1 MKMQKRRLL
10 PISLGLASIL
20 IAGVLYGCAPDSTG
34 NTNPAAEPAS
44 ASVILNNQME
54 GIWVSGTG
62 EVTVTPDI
70 ANLRLGI
77 EAQEASVAEAQTKAS
92 EAMAKVMA
100 ALTDNQVA
108 EEDIQTQY
116 FRIRERTR
124 WNPESE
130 EEIVVGYEVSN
141 MVVAKVRDIDKIGTI
156 IGSVV
161 EAGGDLI
168 RIDSIGFSVDDPSV
182 YYEEAREKAMADAE
196 ARAEH
201 LAELAGVTLGK
212 PTYISEGVQTPV
224 YRDVY
229 YEFPGGM
236 APPAPAPAPA
246 PPSISPGELEVSLTV
261 QVAYSILQ

>member
-1 MKMQKRRLL
+1 MKKHWLL
-10 PISLGLASIL
+10 IIGITLVAAVVGLS
-20 IAGVLYGCAPDSTG
+20 GCACGVPTL
-34 NTNPAAEPAS
+34 AELPS
-44 ASVILNNQME
+44 NLQVNLNSQQE
-54 GIWVSGTG
+54 GIWVNGNG

>member
-1 MKMQKRRLL
+1 MQKRWLL

-20 IAGVLYGCAPDSTG
+20 IAGVLYGCAPDRTG
-34 NTNPAAEPAS
+34 NTNPAAEPES

-62 EVTVTPDI
+62 EVMVTPDI
-70 ANLRLGI
+70 ANLRLGV
-77 EAQEASVAEAQTKAS
+77 EVQEASVAEAQTKAS
-92 EAMAKVMA
+92 EAMVKVTT

-116 FRIRERTR
+116 FRIRQRTR

-141 MVVAKVRDIDKIGTI
+141 MIIAKIRDIEQVGAI
-156 IGSVV
+156 IDSVV

-182 YYEEAREKAMADAE
+182 YYEEAREKAMDDAE
-196 ARAEH
+196 ARARH

-212 PTYISEGVQTPV
+212 PTYISEGVQTPI
-224 YRDVY
+224 YRDMY
-229 YEFPGGM
+229 YEYGGM
-236 APPAPAPAPA
+236 APAPAPAPA
-246 PPSISPGELEVSLTV
+246 SPSISPGELEVSLTV
-261 QVAYSILQ
+261 QVAYSILK

>member
-1 MKMQKRRLL
+1 
-10 PISLGLASIL
+10 
-20 IAGVLYGCAPDSTG
+20 
-34 NTNPAAEPAS
+34 
-44 ASVILNNQME
+44 ME
-54 GIWVSGTG
+54 GVWVSGTG

-92 EAMAKVMA
+92 EAMAKVMT

-141 MVVAKVRDIDKIGTI
+141 MVVAKVGGIDKIGTI
-156 IGSVV
+156 IDSVV
-161 EAGGDLI
+161 KAGGDLI

-236 APPAPAPAPA
+236 APPVPAPAPVA
-246 PPSISPGELEVSLTV
+246 VPPSISPGELEVSLTV

>member
-1 MKMQKRRLL
+1 MKKRWLL
-10 PISLGLASIL
+10 PISLGLAPIL
-20 IAGVLYGCAPDSTG
+20 IAGVLYGCAPASTG

-92 EAMAKVMA
+92 EAMAKVMT

-130 EEIVVGYEVSN
+130 EEIVVGYEVRN

-156 IGSVV
+156 IDSVV

-182 YYEEAREKAMADAE
+182 YYEEAREKAMAETASWMGDKRLTEQEIGRLLKAAFPPVKASPEFKEKLLAQLIKEAE
-196 ARAEH
+196 R
-201 LAELAGVTLGK
+201 
-212 PTYISEGVQTPV
+212 IS
-224 YRDVY
+224 R
-229 YEFPGGM
+229 
-236 APPAPAPAPA
+236 
-246 PPSISPGELEVSLTV
+246 
-261 QVAYSILQ
+261 